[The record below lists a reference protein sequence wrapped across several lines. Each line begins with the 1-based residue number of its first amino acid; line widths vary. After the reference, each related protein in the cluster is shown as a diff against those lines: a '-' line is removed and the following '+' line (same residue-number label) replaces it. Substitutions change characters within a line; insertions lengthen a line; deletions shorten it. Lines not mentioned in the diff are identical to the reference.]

1 MELQDYL
8 KDHTSAPDE
17 VLRWL
22 IKETNIR
29 TNHARMLS
37 GEVLGKLLEFIS
49 KMISP
54 SRILEIGT
62 FTGYSAICLARGLKE
77 GGSLHAIELN
87 DEQSA
92 LISEAFERAGIS
104 QKSSVFYGDAKIII
118 PSLKDIYDL
127 VYIDA
132 NKREYSIYYDLV
144 FDKVAAGGYIISDNV
159 LWDGKVLQDP
169 LPVDAQTKSLAE
181 FNEKIKNDRRVEKV
195 MLPLRDGLSIIRK
208 IE

>member
-8 KDHTSAPDE
+8 KDHTSAPDD

-144 FDKVAAGGYIISDNV
+144 FDKVAAGGYIIADNV

-195 MLPLRDGLSIIRK
+195 MLPLRDGLFIIRK

>member
-8 KDHTSAPDE
+8 KDHTSAPDD

-22 IKETNIR
+22 IKETKIR

-144 FDKVAAGGYIISDNV
+144 FDKVAAGGYIIADNV

>member
-62 FTGYSAICLARGLKE
+62 FTGYSAICLASGLKE

-132 NKREYSIYYDLV
+132 NKREYSLYYDLV
-144 FDKVAAGGYIISDNV
+144 FDKVAAGGYIIADNV

-169 LPVDAQTKSLAE
+169 LPADAQTKSLAE

-195 MLPLRDGLSIIRK
+195 MLPLRDGLFIIRK

>member
-8 KDHTSAPDE
+8 KDHTSAPDD

-144 FDKVAAGGYIISDNV
+144 FDKVAAGGYIIADNV

>member
-49 KMISP
+49 KMVSP

-77 GGSLHAIELN
+77 GGFLHAIELN

-132 NKREYSIYYDLV
+132 NKREYSLYYDLV
-144 FDKVAAGGYIISDNV
+144 FDKVAAGGYIIADNV

-195 MLPLRDGLSIIRK
+195 MLPLRDGLFIIRK

>member
-144 FDKVAAGGYIISDNV
+144 FDKVAAGGYIIADNV

>member
-8 KDHTSAPDE
+8 KDHTSAPDD

-22 IKETNIR
+22 IKETKIR

-144 FDKVAAGGYIISDNV
+144 FDKVAAGGYIIADNV

-195 MLPLRDGLSIIRK
+195 MLPLRDGLFIIRK

>member
-8 KDHTSAPDE
+8 KDHTSAPDD

-144 FDKVAAGGYIISDNV
+144 FDKVAAGGYIIADNV

-169 LPVDAQTKSLAE
+169 IPVDAQTKSLAE

-195 MLPLRDGLSIIRK
+195 MLPLRDGLFIIRK

>member
-8 KDHTSAPDE
+8 KDHTSAPDD

-144 FDKVAAGGYIISDNV
+144 FDKVAAGGYIIADNV

-169 LPVDAQTKSLAE
+169 IPVDAQTKSLAE

>member
-8 KDHTSAPDE
+8 KDHTSAPDD

-132 NKREYSIYYDLV
+132 NKREYSLYYDLV
-144 FDKVAAGGYIISDNV
+144 FDKVAAGGYIIADNV

-195 MLPLRDGLSIIRK
+195 MLPLRDGLFIIRK